1 MLFLRLVLGSI
12 FIVCCLTT
20 VTNGATLAKDEVE
33 ALKSIGKTL
42 GKAGWDFGF
51 DPCSQR
57 HGWVDQ
63 STRYYANNV
72 VCDCSFNNNTI
83 CHVVQI
89 LLPYNAYRWSYNDE
103 VNAMVGY
110 YANNVVCD
118 CSFNNNTIYHVLVQ
132 IVLKAQNL
140 SGTLPL
146 NLNNLPFLQEI
157 DLTRNYLNGTIP
169 PEWGSSTGL
178 ISISLLGNRLTG
190 QIPAEL
196 ANLRNLTSLILENNG
211 LSGTLPAAL
220 GNLSNIE
227 RFSNNFTGKIPET
240 FARLTSLKE
249 FRISD
254 NNFTRHIPEF
264 IFRNWKN
271 LEQIYMEASGLIGPI
286 PSVNVTL
293 LNLTY
298 IIISDLNGTDTSFS
312 QLLIDANLPKLER
325 LMLRSCNLIGEIPA
339 SFGTFTSIKIDLS
352 FNRLGGE
359 ISENLSTLDNLN
371 YL

>member
-89 LLPYNAYRWSYNDE
+89 
-103 VNAMVGY
+103 
-110 YANNVVCD
+110 
-118 CSFNNNTIYHVLVQ
+118 
-132 IVLKAQNL
+132 VLKAQNL

-211 LSGTLPAAL
+211 LSGILPAEL
-220 GNLSNIE
+220 GNLSKIE
-227 RFSNNFTGKIPET
+227 
-240 FARLTSLKE
+240 
-249 FRISD
+249 
-254 NNFTRHIPEF
+254 
-264 IFRNWKN
+264 
-271 LEQIYMEASGLIGPI
+271 
-286 PSVNVTL
+286 
-293 LNLTY
+293 
-298 IIISDLNGTDTSFS
+298 
-312 QLLIDANLPKLER
+312 QL
-325 LMLRSCNLIGEIPA
+325 
-339 SFGTFTSIKIDLS
+339 
-352 FNRLGGE
+352 
-359 ISENLSTLDNLN
+359 
-371 YL
+371 

>member
-89 LLPYNAYRWSYNDE
+89 
-103 VNAMVGY
+103 
-110 YANNVVCD
+110 
-118 CSFNNNTIYHVLVQ
+118 
-132 IVLKAQNL
+132 
-140 SGTLPL
+140 
-146 NLNNLPFLQEI
+146 

-211 LSGTLPAAL
+211 LSGILPAEL
-220 GNLSNIE
+220 GNLSKIE
-227 RFSNNFTGKIPET
+227 Q
-240 FARLTSLKE
+240 L
-249 FRISD
+249 
-254 NNFTRHIPEF
+254 
-264 IFRNWKN
+264 
-271 LEQIYMEASGLIGPI
+271 YMEASGLIGPI

-298 IIISDLNGTDTSFS
+298 IIISDLNGDETNFT
-312 QLLIDANLPKLER
+312 QALIDASLPKLER
-325 LMLRSCNLIGEIPA
+325 LMSRSCNLIGEIPA
-339 SFGTFTSIKIDLS
+339 SFGTFTSIKILGIVPCLRS
-352 FNRLGGE
+352 QTTCTAGFSHSVHINCGGE
-359 ISENLSTLDNLN
+359 ITKFNGINYNADNNQAGPSTFQQGSRNWAFGTTGVFLDGNHMDDVLAFDN
-371 YL
+371 RQVSISGDGAELYRNARLAVGDLGHFIRMKYEA